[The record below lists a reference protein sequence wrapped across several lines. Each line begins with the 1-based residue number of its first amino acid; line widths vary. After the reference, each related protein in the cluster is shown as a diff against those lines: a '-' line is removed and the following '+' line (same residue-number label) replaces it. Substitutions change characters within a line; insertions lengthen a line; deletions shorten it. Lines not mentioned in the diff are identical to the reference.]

1 MQYVA
6 IYDKNE
12 TEYQTRR
19 ICFLENAKDVCITQS
34 INGDYDFEF
43 KLPAGDPKWKN
54 IKRGY
59 KAGYGN
65 EIFRIRQVEG
75 LKVSCTTLIQDAC
88 RVHLPYVEDMINKA
102 AYDIFRG
109 IFAEAEEAGYV
120 KVIPRHEFTDK
131 EGKYKNSGLEPVTE
145 MFDFFEASKKTPIGL
160 LNIFMEQLNKYRVHG
175 EIFIDGTNGIT
186 LVKRLGKETEVT
198 IDPRYNAKKIETST
212 SNHKLITRLY
222 PYGKDDLPLA
232 ENANN
237 GKHYIDSENIKEY
250 GIYEGFCNF
259 DEITDQDALLD
270 AAKWQFS
277 TDNPD
282 RIDIEQCV
290 YSIDMVDLNGR
301 VNLGDTVTV
310 NDIDRGMQTRQRVI
324 TIKRYPLAPH
334 KNSII
339 VGRPP
344 VTMNEAFSGMFQ
356 ASQYL
361 RLSRNGKQELKTPT
375 LEFMEKNEDVT
386 VENDGQFQKIA
397 KYKTGALFVSPN
409 GKYAVA
415 LIDGKIKI
423 GVEDSTKADG
433 WNWIGVFGHGE
444 GDNEKKTYLLTNLI
458 TIMSENSELEIQ
470 DNFITMKDG
479 DMKDGD
485 GKLRFKAGY
494 DDKSQKYVFE
504 LYDKN
509 GEKNMYF
516 DDSGNLTMRGV
527 FKTGKDGEARTVIDG
542 NGIQGYDDSDKKSGL
557 WIDPS
562 TTDLA
567 LYHEGTEYFTI
578 YNELAGTAFLQMY
591 GKNVLSL
598 RSTGGTG
605 HGTWKFNNG
614 ATGSFTTDDG
624 KTVTVNGGLITGIS

>member
-43 KLPAGDPKWKN
+43 KLPAGDPKWKS

-102 AYDIFRG
+102 AYDIFKG
-109 IFAEAEEAGYV
+109 IFAEAEAAGYV

-175 EIFIDGTNGIT
+175 EIFIDGTNGIA
-186 LVKRLGKETEVT
+186 LVKRLGKETNVT

-232 ENANN
+232 ESANN

-386 VENDGQFQKIA
+386 VENDRQFQKIA
-397 KYKTGALFVSPN
+397 KYKTGALFVSPD

-423 GVEDSTKADG
+423 GVEDNTKADG
-433 WNWIGVFGHGE
+433 WNWIGVFGHGD
-444 GDNEKKTYLLTNLI
+444 GDDEKKTYLLTNLI
-458 TIMSENSELEIQ
+458 TIMSENGELEIQ

-479 DMKDGD
+479 G
-485 GKLRFKAGY
+485 GKLRFRAGY
-494 DDKSQKYVFE
+494 DNSEDVKKYVFE
-504 LYDKN
+504 LYDKD

-527 FKTGKDGEARTVIDG
+527 FKTGEDGEARTVIDG
-542 NGIQGYDDSDKKSGL
+542 NGIQGYDNSDKKSGL
-557 WIDPS
+557 WISPLAD
-562 TTDLA
+562 DLI
-567 LYHEGTEYFTI
+567 LYYNDQEVFKI
-578 YNELAGTAFLQMY
+578 YNELAGSVSLYAY
-591 GKNVLSL
+591 GHKFMTCGSYGTKI
-598 RSTGGTG
+598 TG
-605 HGTWKFNNG
+605 G

-624 KTVTVNGGLITGIS
+624 KTVTVNGGLITDIS